1 MRPARSW
8 PLQVVRS
15 GLRRVLPA
23 GLVAAYFEVQSG
35 TPRREAIWRYLL
47 GFPEF
52 SYLTR
57 TRHGWLTY
65 SNKDW
70 ALGRPLFLRGEI
82 EWDLTTRGIA
92 ELRARDLLRPGGV
105 LVDVGANIGT
115 VTIPLLRDGTFR
127 RAVAVE
133 PIPGNMRRLR
143 RNLWLNRV
151 RHRVQVVQGAV
162 GPTAGIVAMV
172 LSPVNHGD
180 HRVQPTRSLTDA
192 AMGEATW
199 PTIQVPGYRLDDV
212 VPERPALIWMDVQG
226 YELRVLEGARRLLT
240 TGVPVVMEFGPYWIK
255 RAGITVEEYCEF
267 IASRFTEFV
276 DLGVA
281 GSKPVP
287 TREIGTLFTR
297 YQGLAYSNL
306 LLLPA

>member
-1 MRPARSW
+1 MRPW
-8 PLQVVRS
+8 LVQVARS
-15 GLRRVLPA
+15 GLRRALPA
-23 GLVAAYFEVQSG
+23 RLVENYFEYQSG
-35 TPRREAIWRYLL
+35 TPGWEAVWRYLY

-82 EWDLTTRGIA
+82 EWGLITRAMA
-92 ELRARDLLRPGGV
+92 ELRARDLLPPGGV

-115 VTIPLLRDGTFR
+115 VTIPLLRNRTFG
-127 RAVAVE
+127 RAVAIE
-133 PIPGNMRRLR
+133 PIPGNTRRLR
-143 RNLWLNRV
+143 RNLWLNRL
-151 RHRVQVVQGAV
+151 RHRVRVVQGAAV
-162 GPTAGIVAMV
+162 PTAGIVAMA

-226 YELRVLEGARRLLT
+226 YELRVLEGAPRLLA
-240 TGVPVVMEFGPYWIK
+240 TGVPLVMEFGPYWIE
-255 RAGITVEEYCEF
+255 RAGITVEEYCAF
-267 IASRFTEFV
+267 IESRFATFV
-276 DLGVA
+276 DLGLPGA
-281 GSKPVP
+281 PPVP
-287 TREIGTLFTR
+287 TREIGTLFAR
-297 YQGLAYSNL
+297 YQGLAYSDL
-306 LLLPA
+306 LLVPA

>member
-1 MRPARSW
+1 VKRSRAW
-8 PLQVVRS
+8 PLQVVRT
-15 GLRRVLPA
+15 GLRHTLPRR
-23 GLVAAYFEVQSG
+23 LVDAYFEYQSG
-35 TPRREAIWRYLL
+35 TPAREACWRYLH

-82 EWDLTTRGIA
+82 EWRLITRAMA
-92 ELRARDLLRPGGV
+92 ELRARDLLRPGGL

-127 RAVAVE
+127 RAVAIE
-133 PIPGNMRRLR
+133 PIPGNTRRLR

-151 RHRVQVVQGAV
+151 RHRVRVVKGAA
-162 GPTAGIVAMV
+162 GPTAGIVAMA

-180 HRVQPTRSLTDA
+180 HRIQPAQSLSPA
-192 AMGEATW
+192 QMGETAW
-199 PTIQVPGYRLDDV
+199 PTVPVPCYRLDDV
-212 VPERPALIWMDVQG
+212 VPERPALLWMDVQG
-226 YELRVLEGARRLLT
+226 FELRVLAGAPRVLA
-240 TGVPVVMEFGPYWIK
+240 TGVPVVMEFGPYLIA
-255 RAGITVEEYCEF
+255 RSGITVEEYCEF
-267 IASRFTEFV
+267 ISSRFATFV
-276 DLGVA
+276 DLGIA
-281 GSKPVP
+281 GAQPVP

-297 YQGLAYSNL
+297 YRGLTYSDL
-306 LLLPA
+306 LLVPA